1 MNVLIKFIAILLVSA
16 LVGCGSSGRAPVE
29 DRRGDNSA
37 VKLYQVQ
44 RGDTLYSIAFRY
56 GLDYRKVAQVNSIP
70 APYIIYP
77 GQHLYLWQ
85 AASSPLIVSPPPQT
99 PAPVASG
106 NPGLPETYTPSPV
119 IVTAVPGIAGP
130 PVSQVA
136 MPPSPVYQGG
146 AAAGVSGVPSAAPA
160 VPSPAADAGA
170 TAAVAAAAQAPVS
183 PAPAPAVAPAPAP
196 TAAPRP
202 TRAPTPGAKVTSWRW
217 PSNGNVTRRYSSS
230 VHKGIDIGGSRGDP
244 VYAVADGTVVY
255 AGTGIVGFGELII
268 LKHNDIYISAYGHNS
283 RLLVREGDV
292 VGVGQIIAEKGS
304 SGTDT
309 VKLHFEIRKEGKPI
323 DPLKLLPAR

>member
-1 MNVLIKFIAILLVSA
+1 MNALIKLIGILLVLT
-16 LVGCGSSGRAPVE
+16 LVGCGSNGRAPVE
-29 DRRGDNSA
+29 DRQGGNSA

-85 AASSPLIVSPPPQT
+85 GASSPLVVAPPSG
-99 PAPVASG
+99 PAPVESG
-106 NPGLPETYTPSPV
+106 NPGLPESYTPSPV

-146 AAAGVSGVPSAAPA
+146 APAPAPEVRTGGSAVPSAAPG
-160 VPSPAADAGA
+160 AGS
-170 TAAVAAAAQAPVS
+170 TA
-183 PAPAPAVAPAPAP
+183 AVAPAPAP
-196 TAAPRP
+196 APPAQSPTVAVAPTPAPTVAARP

-217 PSNGNVTRRYSSS
+217 PSNGSVTRRYSSS
-230 VHKGIDIGGSRGDP
+230 VHKGIDIGGGRGDP

-292 VGVGQIIAEKGS
+292 VGVGQIIAEKGN

-323 DPLKLLPAR
+323 DPLKLLPRR